1 MWSGKRWVDTAK
13 ILCSVVYVGW
23 VQVGVGVDKSET
35 AVGGFVQTLVGVSV
49 LCGGVRVSCGVADGG
64 RLGKEVA

>member
-1 MWSGKRWVDTAK
+1 MVDTAK
-13 ILCSVVYVGW
+13 TSSFAAYAGW
-23 VQVGVGVDKSET
+23 VQGRVCEGKRET
-35 AVGGFVQTLVGVSV
+35 LKTWVCRPCRGRVRV

>member
-1 MWSGKRWVDTAK
+1 MGTTEN
-13 ILCSVVYVGW
+13 LG
-23 VQVGVGVDKSET
+23 
-35 AVGGFVQTLVGVSV
+35 VQTLVGLGGSV